1 MTEGQL
7 QIGVVADRL
16 GLSIRTLRHWEE
28 VGLVTP
34 SARTAGG
41 FRLYTEADLD
51 RLMTIRRMK
60 PLGFTLEKMRDLLRS
75 LDTLTADDATPTDRA
90 EARQFRTDCSDRVAT
105 SQQTLQQRLVW
116 AGEFSD
122 LLAVKISSAS

>member
-116 AGEFSD
+116 AGEFSN

>member
-75 LDTLTADDATPTDRA
+75 LDTLTVDDATPTDRA